1 MFDTVAGLPV
11 HVLIIHAVVVIA
23 PLTALMAIWYA
34 VRPASRAYL
43 RLPLAAGA
51 VITGVSGLI
60 AGASGEALEHRVRA
74 ADSADAA
81 ALALVHDHAEAGD
94 LARILCLVLMVV
106 TLAAVFYLLPATGP
120 APLGAAVAKV
130 TAAAVILASVAAMGS
145 VIITGH
151 TGAKAAWADQVTATN
166 NVAPSGEGDG

>member
-34 VRPASRAYL
+34 VRPASRASL

-130 TAAAVILASVAAMGS
+130 TASAVILASV
-145 VIITGH
+145 
-151 TGAKAAWADQVTATN
+151 AAWADQVTATN

>member
-34 VRPASRAYL
+34 VRPASRASL

-106 TLAAVFYLLPATGP
+106 TLAAVFYLLP
-120 APLGAAVAKV
+120 LGAAVAKV
-130 TAAAVILASVAAMGS
+130 TASAVILASVAAMGS